1 MIEQPPL
8 PRRLRQVEPCHME
21 MTEMRAASSLPEH
34 RQSLRAGLD
43 VQVLLGAL
51 TLPPCVPA
59 TACLRVVGPELLALR
74 LLFLVLAHR
83 SALVVTKLAAWTRP
97 RQALAGQRLMGERVL
112 LHRIRC
118 IACLAE
124 VQHIGNRAWATWR
137 FAESV
142 IATARAPAGA
152 HTILPLPQGARVER
166 DVHRGADMDRRAILE
181 LHGHRRAILVV
192 TDGRANL
199 LQVGLAD
206 HLQRALAA
214 VGEGPNPKQT
224 QLRRRG
230 ALVGV
235 AQGDGRQLRV
245 AEASRVEGEHH
256 REPPLAT
263 FELFKRRHP
272 AAAGVLVHNVGERL
286 VELQEGHTPVLPG
299 LHPQRILKLP
309 HDGLQDVARGPKA
322 RHLDAVAVAEDHL
335 AHIMVVLFVVEVAP
349 CVRDAKDLVQREVH
363 LVVQEEAEVDAVVLL
378 LNRSHDVVH
387 LPNMHLVQLLDV
399 K

>member
-1 MIEQPPL
+1 MQ
-8 PRRLRQVEPCHME
+8 
-21 MTEMRAASSLPEH
+21 
-34 RQSLRAGLD
+34 
-43 VQVLLGAL
+43 
-51 TLPPCVPA
+51 
-59 TACLRVVGPELLALR
+59 
-74 LLFLVLAHR
+74 
-83 SALVVTKLAAWTRP
+83 
-97 RQALAGQRLMGERVL
+97 
-112 LHRIRC
+112 
-118 IACLAE
+118 
-124 VQHIGNRAWATWR
+124 
-137 FAESV
+137 
-142 IATARAPAGA
+142 
-152 HTILPLPQGARVER
+152 
-166 DVHRGADMDRRAILE
+166 RGADMDRRAILE
-181 LHGHRRAILVV
+181 LHGHRRASLVV

-263 FELFKRRHP
+263 FELLKLRHP

-378 LNRSHDVVH
+378 LNHSHDVVH

-399 K
+399 KELVEATLRFQRGDEPVEALVPVEHFAPHFAVPLRGLPPRLRSLLVELGDAARAELRRRPLSGLVLRTRQPFLQRPLVVLGSFDLKSHLRLDVQLCLQLRLQRRHPRLALLDVFPQAHLFSIRLRET

>member
-1 MIEQPPL
+1 
-8 PRRLRQVEPCHME
+8 
-21 MTEMRAASSLPEH
+21 
-34 RQSLRAGLD
+34 
-43 VQVLLGAL
+43 
-51 TLPPCVPA
+51 
-59 TACLRVVGPELLALR
+59 
-74 LLFLVLAHR
+74 
-83 SALVVTKLAAWTRP
+83 
-97 RQALAGQRLMGERVL
+97 MGERVL
-112 LHRIRC
+112 LQRIRC
-118 IACLAE
+118 MAFSAE
-124 VQHIGNRAWATWR
+124 VQHLFYRAWATWS

-166 DVHRGADMDRRAILE
+166 HVHRRADMDRRVILE

-263 FELFKRRHP
+263 FELLKLRHP

-286 VELQEGHTPVLPG
+286 VEPLLAAERSSHSLYASVWSISASGSQVNTGSPLFPSPSWRKTSQEG
-299 LHPQRILKLP
+299 
-309 HDGLQDVARGPKA
+309 
-322 RHLDAVAVAEDHL
+322 
-335 AHIMVVLFVVEVAP
+335 
-349 CVRDAKDLVQREVH
+349 
-363 LVVQEEAEVDAVVLL
+363 
-378 LNRSHDVVH
+378 
-387 LPNMHLVQLLDV
+387 
-399 K
+399 